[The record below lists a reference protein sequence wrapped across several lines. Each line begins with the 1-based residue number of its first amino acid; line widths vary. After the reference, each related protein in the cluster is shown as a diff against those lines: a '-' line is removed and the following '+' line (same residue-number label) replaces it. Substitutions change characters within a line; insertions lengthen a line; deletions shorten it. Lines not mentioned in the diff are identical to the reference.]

1 MVALD
6 HVSGHRSPAVLWLLS
21 LFFPWSTQH
30 DPAVAGGRG
39 GGRRLSFRPPDKATG
54 AAASARCGES
64 RGRMA
69 PTCTAGPIGRRG
81 GALMLCR
88 HVAVFLAYFLSLSL
102 SLLERKKKQTTRL
115 SRCADT
121 FGRFFVHRHRVQY
134 SRRRV
139 CGIVCF
145 CCKEGWESTWVL
157 GVVCAARSAT
167 SSVVSLGLACTSAH
181 ASRYSLRKPRG
192 SLGIGWS
199 GVEVGFTGNS
209 AMLCLW
215 FLPCRERTQ
224 ENDVCQMF
232 PYIIPVIFM
241 FVNYPWSQLPPRA
254 PRGCS
259 SLGVDQHHHHS
270 PAEEQVPSFNMDD
283 GSSSSHHAL
292 AISSSEMLVTGEEE

>member
-1 MVALD
+1 VASLSFFSLE
-6 HVSGHRSPAVLWLLS
+6 HAARSG
-21 LFFPWSTQH
+21 
-30 DPAVAGGRG
+30 G
-39 GGRRLSFRPPDKATG
+39 GGRTRRRSAPFLSSPRQSDGGRCQCPVRGIQGQDGSHVYGRPYRTAWRCTDALQ
-54 AAASARCGES
+54 ARCRVS
-64 RGRMA
+64 
-69 PTCTAGPIGRRG
+69 C
-81 GALMLCR
+81 L
-88 HVAVFLAYFLSLSL
+88 LSLSL
-102 SLLERKKKQTTRL
+102 TLLYKKKQTTRL